1 MNIPENLSAEL
12 SFPYESG
19 YWASYDICKNIY
31 VIAKFNFIGSIK
43 KQYYVIVMVISLPYA
58 GIVFHIIQ
66 FRK

>member
-19 YWASYDICKNIY
+19 YWASFNICKNIY
-31 VIAKFNFIGSIK
+31 VIAKFNFIGRIK
-43 KQYYVIVMVISLPYA
+43 KQYVIVMVISLLYA

>member
-1 MNIPENLSAEL
+1 MNVPENLSAEL

-19 YWASYDICKNIY
+19 YWASFNICKNIY
-31 VIAKFNFIGSIK
+31 VIAKFNFIRRIK
-43 KQYYVIVMVISLPYA
+43 KQYAIVMVISLLYA